1 MSTAFEVGVI
11 VVGVIVT
18 LGLEHIAH
26 AILAHAKVNA
36 DVHNREVRERR
47 AVRAEQAGEKR

>member
-1 MSTAFEVGVI
+1 MSTAFE
-11 VVGVIVT
+11 VGVIVT